1 MLRVDL
7 PPSKAVEIASAVVL
21 ALCGL
26 LLALALSAM
35 SSGCASTARPVLE
48 QTSATL
54 RAQQGLLAHA
64 YAAALD
70 SCLDRD
76 LVEDVEACGRAVERQ
91 YAAPW
96 SAYEQARAA
105 WVAAEQLDHDG
116 EEEAAIA
123 RALEAQGHAAR
134 AVAP

>member
-1 MLRVDL
+1 MLRADL
-7 PPSKAVEIASAVVL
+7 PPSRAVEIVAAVALVL
-21 ALCGL
+21 AAAMI
-26 LLALALSAM
+26 ALALGLLST
-35 SSGCASTARPVLE
+35 GCASSARPVLE

-54 RAQQGLLAHA
+54 QARQGLLAEA

-70 SCLDRD
+70 ACLERPEID
-76 LVEDVEACGRAVERQ
+76 DVLACGGAVERS

-96 SAYEQARAA
+96 AAYEQARAA

-116 EEEAAIA
+116 EEAGAIA
-123 RALEAQGHAAR
+123 RALEAQGLAAR

>member
-1 MLRVDL
+1 MLRADR
-7 PPSKAVEIASAVVL
+7 PPSRLVEALAGLVVL
-21 ALCGL
+21 LAAAMM
-26 LLALALSAM
+26 ALALGLLT
-35 SSGCASTARPVLE
+35 SGCASSVRPVLE

-54 RAQQGLLAHA
+54 RARQELLAQG

-70 SCLDRD
+70 ACLERPELDEV
-76 LVEDVEACGRAVERQ
+76 LACGGAVERS

-96 SAYEQARAA
+96 AAYEQARRA
-105 WVAAEQLDHDG
+105 WVEAEQLDHDG
-116 EEEAAIA
+116 EEEAAVA

>member
-1 MLRVDL
+1 MIRVDL
-7 PPSKAVEIASAVVL
+7 PPSKAVEVASAAVVAL
-21 ALCGL
+21 ALVL
-26 LLALALSAM
+26 FALALSVLL
-35 SSGCASTARPVLE
+35 SGCASTARPVLE

-54 RAQQGLLAHA
+54 RARQELLAHG

-70 SCLDRD
+70 SCLARD
-76 LVEDVEACGRAVERQ
+76 LVEDVEACGRAVERH

-96 SAYEQARAA
+96 AAYEQARAA

-116 EEEAAIA
+116 EEEAAVA

>member
-1 MLRVDL
+1 MLRADL
-7 PPSKAVEIASAVVL
+7 PPSRAVEVASAAVVAL
-21 ALCGL
+21 ALV
-26 LLALALSAM
+26 LLALAVSVM

-54 RAQQGLLAHA
+54 QARQGLLAEA
-64 YAAALD
+64 YAAELD
-70 SCLDRD
+70 ACLARD

-96 SAYEQARAA
+96 AAYEQARAA

-116 EEEAAIA
+116 EEAAAIA
-123 RALEAQGHAAR
+123 RALEAQGLADR